1 MIPEPKIDAGTGLS
15 YYDHLPEGFRRAT
28 RADLQAGY
36 FKHKAPYLLQSF
48 HNGNFYPRRVNI
60 CPLSTSPSPRAGLP
74 TRIPSSA

>member
-60 CPLSTSPSPRAGLP
+60 VFNKADLPWLDAGRLWIYKP
-74 TRIPSSA
+74 